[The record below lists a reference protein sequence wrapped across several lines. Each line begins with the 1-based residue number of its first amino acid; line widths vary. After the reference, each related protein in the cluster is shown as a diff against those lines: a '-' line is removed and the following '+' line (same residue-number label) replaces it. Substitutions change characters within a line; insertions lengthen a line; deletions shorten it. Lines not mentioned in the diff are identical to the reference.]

1 SRSPKFFAKVT
12 WVDTLSQLA
21 ALVPLNQINVPQP
34 VYDYNAKVDGAR
46 GPAAEA
52 SVAPASPDTQVF
64 GVPLAT
70 DTAQLPP
77 RAVRQCISYIRQHG
91 LATEGLFRRSP
102 PSTALRAAKDG
113 FNRGQHVD
121 LALAG
126 VHVAC
131 VLLKVFV
138 RELPTPVFGDA
149 AGSCSYDTVRAL
161 PQAPKVDDTEAAR
174 QMDEVRE
181 RYVRE
186 VVLGAVRREVR
197 VLLCYVFALLA
208 LVARNEAGTRMTAY
222 SLAVVWAPNM
232 ARTDDP
238 MQDVAMCAAGN
249 AATVGG
255 VVQLM
260 VQGFER
266 VFAPQIEEIL
276 GGRQRVANADDVA
289 AEVLDV
295 VELMDR

>member
-1 SRSPKFFAKVT
+1 MLWYRMGRRSLSLDRPRSPDAPRHTRHSLDIGESRSPKFFAKVT

-138 RELPTPVFGDA
+138 RELPTP
-149 AGSCSYDTVRAL
+149 
-161 PQAPKVDDTEAAR
+161 
-174 QMDEVRE
+174 
-181 RYVRE
+181 
-186 VVLGAVRREVR
+186 
-197 VLLCYVFALLA
+197 
-208 LVARNEAGTRMTAY
+208 
-222 SLAVVWAPNM
+222 
-232 ARTDDP
+232 
-238 MQDVAMCAAGN
+238 
-249 AATVGG
+249 
-255 VVQLM
+255 
-260 VQGFER
+260 
-266 VFAPQIEEIL
+266 
-276 GGRQRVANADDVA
+276 
-289 AEVLDV
+289 
-295 VELMDR
+295 